1 MFSKIR
7 MVLFRSL
14 LESLGNVGA
23 SEEPIPSRRAHFLR
37 SNLMDMVEE
46 LKSVENEKGFILV
59 ASVPASE
66 VNSAL
71 ENLQREVNNFV
82 KINNSFDSCRL
93 IKFINKYEWC
103 KHIYHRDFL
112 FYGDQCVRSPHG
124 EFLFYGNNA
133 YASWRVL
140 ILCQLVTN
148 FYKKCERWKEIF
160 HIPSFPFTHTY
171 NHREQSFLI
180 SLNFI
185 YRKLISLECLIFNVL
200 NILISIFFY

>member
-82 KINNSFDSCRL
+82 KINNSFDSCHL
-93 IKFINKYEWC
+93 IKFINK
-103 KHIYHRDFL
+103 
-112 FYGDQCVRSPHG
+112 
-124 EFLFYGNNA
+124 
-133 YASWRVL
+133 
-140 ILCQLVTN
+140 
-148 FYKKCERWKEIF
+148 CE
-160 HIPSFPFTHTY
+160 
-171 NHREQSFLI
+171 
-180 SLNFI
+180 
-185 YRKLISLECLIFNVL
+185 
-200 NILISIFFY
+200 